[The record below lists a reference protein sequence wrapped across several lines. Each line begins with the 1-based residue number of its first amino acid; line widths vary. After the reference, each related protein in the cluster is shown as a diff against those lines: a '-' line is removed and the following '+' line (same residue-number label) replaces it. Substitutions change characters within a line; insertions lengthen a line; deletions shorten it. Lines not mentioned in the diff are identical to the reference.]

1 MEKLVSL
8 DYQLIIEKLPDGFA
22 YHQIVLDERGKPVD
36 YIFLEVNPAFE
47 KLTGLKREELLGKR
61 ATEVLPGIEN
71 SAFDWI
77 GTCGRVAL
85 SGETVHFQAFLEP
98 LSRWY
103 DVTAYSEQKGF
114 FAAVFRDITE
124 TKNLQVLQQ
133 KILDGIPYPA
143 CLINRERRVLAANK
157 AAKELLGAKAG
168 EPCWLSFFGL
178 EVLSKREREEF
189 VKTGV
194 WPSSARC
201 SFCRL
206 DEALERQ
213 EAVVE
218 EMEIGGKSYLVGW
231 ISAGHNEC
239 LHYAVDITECK
250 EMEHELRRGRD
261 HLREYLRIA
270 DIIFLVLNPRGE
282 VVLVNQKGSEF
293 LGYAPE
299 EIVGKNWFEF
309 FLPERWRDKV
319 REVFQQIIS
328 GKIEEYRRY
337 KNPVLDRYGRERLIA
352 WHNTLLRNEE
362 GRVEEIISA
371 GIDITE
377 TREMEKRLRY
387 LSFHDQLTG
396 LHNRAFLEEEI
407 RRLDVERQLPLSVIM
422 VDLNGLKLVNDTYG
436 HEFGDLLLKSAAR
449 VLRASC
455 RREDIVVRYGGDEFV
470 VLLPQTTHKAAQ
482 EICLRIHKAA
492 EKVRVQNVP
501 LSLALGVATK
511 AQKSENLAEVL
522 RRAEDE
528 MYRQKLAE
536 SKSTHS
542 SIVNALLKALSTKS
556 HETEQHVLHMQKAGI
571 ALGRELGLTP
581 SELNRLKLAIL
592 LHDIGKITI
601 PEEILKKPAPL
612 APEEW
617 EVVKK
622 HPEMGYRIARSTEE
636 FAHVAEEVWSHHE
649 CWDGKGY
656 PRGLRG
662 EEIPFLARIVAIVD
676 AYEAMRH
683 GRVYR
688 KPLSR
693 EEILAELRRKAGT
706 QFDPRLTEVFISL
719 LERGALD

>member
-1 MEKLVSL
+1 MEKPVSL

-22 YHQIVLDERGKPVD
+22 YHQIVLDEEGKPVD
-36 YIFLEVNPAFE
+36 FIFLEVNPAFE
-47 KLTGLKREELLGKR
+47 KLTGLRREELLGKR
-61 ATEVLPGIEN
+61 ATEVLPGIEK
-71 SAFDWI
+71 SASGFI
-77 GTCGRVAL
+77 ATCGRVAL
-85 SGETVHFQAFLEP
+85 SRETVRFQAFLEP

-103 DVTAYSEQKGF
+103 DITLSSEREGF

-124 TKNLQVLQQ
+124 IKNVQVLQQ
-133 KILDGIPYPA
+133 KILDGIPYPV
-143 CLINRERRVLAANK
+143 CLISQERRVLAANK
-157 AAKELLGAKAG
+157 AAEEFLGAKVG
-168 EPCWLSFFGL
+168 EPCWLFFSGPGL
-178 EVLSKREREEF
+178 LSEREKEEF
-189 VKTGV
+189 TKTGV
-194 WPSSARC
+194 WPSSIRC
-201 SFCRL
+201 SFCGL
-206 DEALERQ
+206 DEALECGK
-213 EAVVE
+213 AVVK
-218 EMEIGGKSYLVGW
+218 EIEISGKFYLAGW
-231 ISAGHNEC
+231 IPAGPNEC
-239 LHYAVDITECK
+239 LHYAFDITEYK
-250 EMEHELRRGRD
+250 EKERELRREWDRF
-261 HLREYLRIA
+261 REYLRVV
-270 DIIFLVLNPRGE
+270 DVIFVVLNPQGE
-282 VVLVNQKGSEF
+282 VVFANQKASEL
-293 LGYAPE
+293 LGYPPE
-299 EIVGKNWFEF
+299 EIVGKSWFEF
-309 FLPERWRDKV
+309 FIPERWRDRV
-319 REVFQQIIS
+319 REVFRQIMS
-328 GKIEEYRRY
+328 GKIEKYRHFE
-337 KNPVLDRYGRERLIA
+337 NPIQDRYGRERLIA
-352 WHNTLLRNEE
+352 WHSTFLQNEE
-362 GRVEEIISA
+362 GLVEEIISA

-377 TREMEKRLRY
+377 TRKMEERLRY

-396 LHNRAFLEEEI
+396 LHNRAFLEEEM

-455 RREDIVVRYGGDEFV
+455 RKEDIVVRYGGDEFV
-470 VLLPQTTHKAAQ
+470 VLLPQTTHKTAR

-649 CWDGKGY
+649 RWDGKGY

-683 GRVYR
+683 GRAYK

-693 EEILAELRRKAGT
+693 EKILAELRRKAGT
-706 QFDPRLTEVFISL
+706 QFDPRITEVFISL
-719 LERGALD
+719 LEQGALD